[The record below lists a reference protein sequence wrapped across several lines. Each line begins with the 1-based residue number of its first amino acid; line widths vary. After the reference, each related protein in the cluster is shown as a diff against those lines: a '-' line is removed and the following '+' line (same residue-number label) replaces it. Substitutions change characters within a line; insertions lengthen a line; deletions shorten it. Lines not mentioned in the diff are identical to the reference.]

1 MDSERFYLSTGKGY
15 RIMKKKHSLFALLA
29 VFCMLFVGYPQIA
42 KAEVNLSQEPN
53 YIVNYEG
60 TSDAAGYLFPQS
72 SEFEFQGFSN
82 QYEAWVYQ
90 YGINEIYAKHGYC
103 FQTPEVVELF
113 SAKTW
118 YTPNAGFDLSMLS
131 ETEKYNIDFLSQC
144 LAATGQDGGYGIPSG
159 NHIEIVERELTEEE
173 KQVKEQLKNVQL
185 NHSYTTRFPDV
196 NMITYP
202 RFTFEYPDGWTVTQE
217 EVTPYGENVTL
228 TSENGAQV
236 QYSHIA
242 QNIQGGFSAVSMARV
257 EVTPIAES
265 SFVPGYVQATDLSYL
280 GKFMVAKL
288 KQTGILDM
296 QNDAEFTDIDGS
308 ECYAVL
314 PESKTGGR
322 DDVRGPYVAEFAF
335 DYSSNIAFIASP
347 GANEQFTDE
356 EKIEAIAI
364 LASFREG

>member
-1 MDSERFYLSTGKGY
+1 
-15 RIMKKKHSLFALLA
+15 MKKKHSLFVLVA
-29 VFCMLFVGYPQIA
+29 VFCMIFAVCPQIA
-42 KAEVNLSQEPN
+42 KAEGNLLSGEPN
-53 YIVNYEG
+53 YTVNYES
-60 TSDAAGYLFPQS
+60 TSDVSGYLFPQS

-82 QYEAWVYQ
+82 QHEAWVYQ

-118 YTPNAGFDLSMLS
+118 YSPNASFDMSLLS
-131 ETEKYNIDFLSQC
+131 EIEKYNIDFLSQC

-159 NHIEIVERELTEEE
+159 NHIEIVERELSEEE
-173 KQVKEQLKNVQL
+173 KQVKEQLKTVSL
-185 NHSYTTRFPDV
+185 NHSYTTRFSAV

-202 RFTFEYPDGWTVTQE
+202 SFTFDYPDGWTVTQE
-217 EVTPYGENVTL
+217 EVTPYGESVTL

-242 QNIQGGFSAVSMARV
+242 QEIMGGFSAVSMARV

-265 SFVPGYVQATDLSYL
+265 SFVPGAVQATDHTSL

-288 KQTGILDM
+288 KQTGVLDM
-296 QNDAEFTDIDGS
+296 QNDTDFTEIDGS

-314 PESKTGGR
+314 PESKIGVR
-322 DDVRGPYVAEFAF
+322 DDVRGPYIAEFAF
-335 DYSSNIAFIASP
+335 DYSSNIALIASP
-347 GANEQFTDE
+347 GIENEKFSAK

-364 LASFREG
+364 LSSFRVTQ